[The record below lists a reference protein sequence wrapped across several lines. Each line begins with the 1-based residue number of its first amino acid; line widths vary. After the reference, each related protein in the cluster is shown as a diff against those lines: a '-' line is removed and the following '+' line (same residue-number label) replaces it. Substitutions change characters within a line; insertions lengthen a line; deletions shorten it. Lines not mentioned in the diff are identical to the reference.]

1 MTYLYYNYLKRMA
14 NINKV
19 NDLTKIDLHI
29 EALDKIFNYL
39 IDLTSNGSRVN
50 LYWLFENWEI
60 ILYKALDYNLYTGVK
75 SEQTHLFKL
84 FLDALEIKIHFK

>member
-19 NDLTKIDLHI
+19 NDLTKIDSHI

-50 LYWLFENWEI
+50 LYWLFENWNV
-60 ILYKALDYNLYTGVK
+60 ILYRSLDYLLYDEIK
-75 SEQTHLFKL
+75 PEQTHLLKL
-84 FLDALEIKIHFK
+84 FLDVLDIKICFK